1 MGRSFTGRLDT
12 MSRQITL
19 EQDIERLLE
28 FFEVKNEDGDRLNNL
43 EDEGRDCKDWVSIS
57 KSDLKELLRNMRVC
71 GAFL

>member
-1 MGRSFTGRLDT
+1 

-19 EQDIERLLE
+19 EQDIERLLQ

>member
-1 MGRSFTGRLDT
+1 MGRT
-12 MSRQITL
+12 ITL
-19 EQDIERLLE
+19 EQDIERLLQ
-28 FFEVKNEDGDRLNNL
+28 FFEVKNEDGDRLDNL

>member
-1 MGRSFTGRLDT
+1 